1 MPRSVRSN
9 LACSTTWWTGEDYA
23 VGNSGA
29 PALLRLHYRLSKGF
43 QLNLRKLF
51 GDPFRIAPQIQNSPN
66 LYVIADNRVVN
77 RVGETLAK
85 QAVIAEQ
92 HPVDSRIQDQR
103 IDL

>member
-1 MPRSVRSN
+1 M
-9 LACSTTWWTGEDYA
+9 
-23 VGNSGA
+23 
-29 PALLRLHYRLSKGF
+29 LHYRLSKGF
-43 QLNLRKLF
+43 QRNLRKLF
-51 GDPFRIAPQIQNSPN
+51 RDPVRIAPQIQNSPN
-66 LYVIADNRVVN
+66 LYGIADNRVVN